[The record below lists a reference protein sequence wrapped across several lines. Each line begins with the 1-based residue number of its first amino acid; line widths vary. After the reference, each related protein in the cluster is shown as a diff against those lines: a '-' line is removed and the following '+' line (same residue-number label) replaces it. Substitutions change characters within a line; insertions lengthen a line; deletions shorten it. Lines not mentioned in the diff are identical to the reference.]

1 MKNVRITCG
10 GYGYTPPGSRS
21 VRAVYAGDTICLPD
35 AEAKRLE
42 ALHAAVILDDGA
54 ETVVPSVATPPAPD
68 SGAGVG
74 GDTGESESS
83 AEGQETADT
92 DEAPGGPAG
101 GGDEDATLAF
111 EDYALS
117 VVSSHLVPEDLMK
130 MTKDNMVK
138 LAADMGV
145 DIKACKT
152 KAEIA
157 AALAEVEVEV
167 EEGYT
172 EDDEQG
178 NGDAPPDLSPG
189 GPV

>member
-1 MKNVRITCG
+1 MKNVKIICG
-10 GYGYTPPGSRS
+10 GYGYTPPGSRT
-21 VRAVYAGDTICLPD
+21 VRVVYAGDTICLPD

-42 ALHAAVILDDGA
+42 ALHAAVILDSGA
-54 ETVVPSVATPPAPD
+54 ETVVPSVATPPASD

-74 GDTGESESS
+74 GDTGENKSP
-83 AEGQETADT
+83 ADGQETANT
-92 DEAPGGPAG
+92 DDAPGRPVGNG
-101 GGDEDATLAF
+101 GEDATLAF
-111 EDYALS
+111 EDHALR
-117 VVSSHLVPEDLMK
+117 VVAGHLVPEDLMQ

-138 LAADMGV
+138 LAADMGA

-157 AALAEVEVEV
+157 AVLAQVEIKV

-178 NGDAPPDLSPG
+178 NGDAPPVLSPG

>member
-1 MKNVRITCG
+1 MKNVKIICG
-10 GYGYTPPGSRS
+10 GYGYTPPGSKV

-42 ALHAAVILDDGA
+42 ALHAAVILDSGA
-54 ETVVPSVATPPAPD
+54 ETAVPSVATPPAPD
-68 SGAGVG
+68 SGSGVG
-74 GDTGESESS
+74 GDTGENKSHAES
-83 AEGQETADT
+83 QETANTDDT
-92 DEAPGGPAG
+92 TGGTAG
-101 GGDEDATLAF
+101 TTGEDATLAF
-111 EDYALS
+111 EDHALR
-117 VVSSHLVPEDLMK
+117 VVAGHLVPEDLMQ

-138 LAADMGV
+138 LAADMGA

-157 AALAEVEVEV
+157 AVLAQVEV

-178 NGDAPPDLSPG
+178 NGDAPPVLSPG

>member
-1 MKNVRITCG
+1 MRNVRITCG

-83 AEGQETADT
+83 AEG
-92 DEAPGGPAG
+92 GPAG

-117 VVSSHLVPEDLMK
+117 VVSGHLVPEDLMK